1 MALFSERYGYVKVS
15 DVIIRERIT
24 PEIQNAIC
32 TCFDKLE
39 DYYRLEGGAYT
50 DFEYI
55 ELEKYVWT
63 KFLNQRLAYYHSNDD
78 VLVNYIEAPNNKW
91 FRKLDLIEFS
101 IKYISCRDNFH
112 RTNAAKRFVDLL
124 NSEFE
129 RLNYAYRIVGEEIVE
144 ITSEQEIQTI
154 ETAINK
160 SPRNVQIHLNSA
172 LEKYAQRPIGDYRN
186 SIKESI
192 SAVEA
197 FCREKTGENSLG
209 KALNKLKGEGV
220 VIPNLLISA
229 FEKLYAYTNQGET
242 GIRHALMDDDENY
255 TPTAE
260 EAFFM
265 LVSCSAFI
273 NYLSR
278 KVK

>member
-1 MALFSERYGYVKVS
+1 MHVDMALFSERYGYVKVS

-78 VLVNYIEAPNNKW
+78 VLVNYIEDSDNAW
-91 FRKLDLIEFS
+91 FQKLDLIEFS

-129 RLNYAYRIVGEEIVE
+129 RLNYAYRIVGEEVVE
-144 ITSEQEIQTI
+144 ITSEQEI
-154 ETAINK
+154 
-160 SPRNVQIHLNSA
+160 
-172 LEKYAQRPIGDYRN
+172 
-186 SIKESI
+186 
-192 SAVEA
+192 
-197 FCREKTGENSLG
+197 
-209 KALNKLKGEGV
+209 
-220 VIPNLLISA
+220 
-229 FEKLYAYTNQGET
+229 
-242 GIRHALMDDDENY
+242 
-255 TPTAE
+255 
-260 EAFFM
+260 
-265 LVSCSAFI
+265 
-273 NYLSR
+273 
-278 KVK
+278 

>member
-1 MALFSERYGYVKVS
+1 MALFSERYGYIKVS

-32 TCFDKLE
+32 TCFDKLV
-39 DYYRLEGGAYT
+39 DIYRLSGYSHST
-50 DFEYI
+50 FEYV
-55 ELEKYVWT
+55 ELEKHVWT
-63 KFLNQRLAYYHSNDD
+63 NFLNQRLSYYNNLDHC
-78 VLVNYIEAPNNKW
+78 LVNYLESAEKQW
-91 FRKLDLIEFS
+91 FQKLDLIEFS
-101 IKYISCRDNFH
+101 VKYIGYRDKYP

-129 RLNYAYRIVGEEIVE
+129 RFNYAYRIVGEEIVE
-144 ITSEQEIQTI
+144 ITSEQEIQAI

-160 SPRNVQIHLNSA
+160 SPRNVQLHLNSA

-192 SAVEA
+192 SAVECY
-197 FCREKTGENSLG
+197 CREITEENTLG
-209 KALNKLKGEGV
+209 KALNKLKGKGV